1 MIKKKIFQKKLIKI
15 IEDRYTNWEQKASMI
30 ERTIKEEENGEELFK
45 NLIIT
50 HKKSKIRKGA
60 ASILGYMKNFDI
72 PEELISRIIEE
83 NDWTVRY
90 ALSKSCAKHMGKD
103 VLDKLIFTFN
113 ERINT
118 VEIALKHNLKLIFAE
133 SLGYMEMK
141 EAEPILTAMLRDIG
155 KNREKKS
162 IELIS
167 QILYSLGEVGDKS
180 TVELLI
186 HYSADNVY
194 TTEGIRNSA
203 EHAIDKIVKRLKF
216 SSKKDLLDAI
226 NRE

>member
-1 MIKKKIFQKKLIKI
+1 VIKKKIFNKKLIRI
-15 IEDRYTNWEQKASMI
+15 IEDRYTNWEQKASLI
-30 ERTIKEEENGEELFK
+30 EKVITEEENGEELFK
-45 NLIIT
+45 DLIIS

-60 ASILGYMKNFDI
+60 ASILGYMKNSEM
-72 PEELISRIIEE
+72 PGELISKIIDE

-90 ALSKSCAKHMGKD
+90 ALSKSCVKQMGKD
-103 VLDKLIFTFN
+103 AVDKLMVVFN

-118 VEIALKHNLKLIFAE
+118 VEMPLKHNLKLIFAE
-133 SLGYMEMK
+133 TLGYLEMK

-155 KNREKKS
+155 KNRDQES

-186 HYSADNVY
+186 HYSANNVY
-194 TTEGIRNSA
+194 TTEGIRSSA
-203 EHAIDKIVKRLKF
+203 EHAIDKIAKRLKF
-216 SSKKDLLDAI
+216 SSKNDLLEAI
-226 NRE
+226 NKE